1 MSVPAE
7 IMDLYSQYD
16 FIPDEI
22 YRGWAEAGFPI
33 GASLEWLMVPQGLAN
48 AYLTALGTD
57 ASAHMGA
64 ISSVAISEQEDII
77 RAPNILGEP
86 LTPVLRGKLRQVLL
100 CCRIVVGWCGRRL
113 SLHQHQPLIP
123 RPSRRRSLFR
133 RRRRRKIQTP

>member
-22 YRGWAEAGFPI
+22 YKSWAEAGFPI

-48 AYLTALGTD
+48 AYLTALGTE

-64 ISSVAISEQEDII
+64 ISNVAISEHEDII
-77 RAPNILGEP
+77 RSPTLLG
-86 LTPVLRGKLRQVLL
+86 
-100 CCRIVVGWCGRRL
+100 
-113 SLHQHQPLIP
+113 
-123 RPSRRRSLFR
+123 
-133 RRRRRKIQTP
+133 